1 MTDGDL
7 EAARPAGPAPA
18 SPAPASPAPASPA
31 RPAAGQLR
39 ASHQDRDRVV
49 EILRVAAGDGR
60 LTADELDERL
70 EAALTAR
77 TYAELAALTT
87 DLPAAPGAAMAA
99 AAAAPKDLVR
109 IDCGMGSASREGRW
123 VVPRRMEVKVGS
135 GEVRL
140 DLTEAVITEPVLRID
155 ADVHM
160 GRLKLITKPGIAV
173 DTDEVRVGHGEV
185 KIRAPWD
192 PDVPVTLRV
201 EVAGSVSMGSIEA
214 RPPRRNFWQ
223 WLTRR
228 PPAWARDR
236 AAIGP

>member
-7 EAARPAGPAPA
+7 EAARPASPAPA

-31 RPAAGQLR
+31 PASQLR

-99 AAAAPKDLVR
+99 VAAAPKDLVR
-109 IDCGMGSASREGRW
+109 IDCGMGSATREGRW
-123 VVPRRMEVKVGS
+123 VVPRRMEVRLGS

-140 DLTEAVITEPVLRID
+140 DLTEAVITQPVLRID

-173 DTDEVRVGHGEV
+173 DTDEVRMGHGEV
-185 KIRAPWD
+185 KIRTPWG

-214 RPPRRNFWQ
+214 RPPRRSFWQ
-223 WLTRR
+223 WLTRL
-228 PPAWARDR
+228 PPAWARAR